1 MGTESEPLNSTA
13 GIRLYGRSTA
23 SGRLMPAVLLA
34 VAVGMQ
40 VMFLLFAAGAPIWLV
55 LPALLATMFA
65 VMAPFLRHV
74 NLSLETD
81 GVQVDMRPMF
91 RLGNWPAT
99 KSFRLLWDEIG
110 HYEIGSDMNRAL
122 AEKRFLIIQARK
134 GNKRIRVTE
143 NENDRDAFTRFSEA
157 LETRIGNW
165 NTMHGANADGQAEQG
180 STFRPIRKKPGFYTG
195 FFGKALSLFFL
206 FLTAAVGTLMITE
219 GLGSGGSWFRLLF
232 ILVPGTAYM
241 FYRSFIKKDP

>member
-1 MGTESEPLNSTA
+1 
-13 GIRLYGRSTA
+13 
-23 SGRLMPAVLLA
+23 
-34 VAVGMQ
+34 
-40 VMFLLFAAGAPIWLV
+40 
-55 LPALLATMFA
+55 
-65 VMAPFLRHV
+65 
-74 NLSLETD
+74 
-81 GVQVDMRPMF
+81 MRPMF
-91 RLGNWPAT
+91 RLGNWPSN

-122 AEKRFLIIQARK
+122 AEKRFLIIQSRK
-134 GNKRIRVTE
+134 GNKRIRITE
-143 NENDRDAFTRFSEA
+143 NENDREAFTNFSEA
-157 LETRIGNW
+157 LESRIGNW
-165 NTMHGANADGQAEQG
+165 NAIHGASADGQAEQG
-180 STFRPIRKKPGFYTG
+180 SIFRPIRKKPGFYTG

>member
-1 MGTESEPLNSTA
+1 MGTESESLSSNP
-13 GIRLYGRSTA
+13 GIRLYGRSTE
-23 SGRLMPAVLLA
+23 SGRLMPVVLLA

-55 LPALLATMFA
+55 LPALLATLFA

-74 NLSLETD
+74 NLSLEAD

-91 RLGNWPAT
+91 RFGNWPAT

-122 AEKRFLIIQARK
+122 TEKRFLIIQARK
-134 GNKRIRVTE
+134 GSKRIRITE
-143 NENDRDAFTRFSEA
+143 NENDREAFTRFSEA

-165 NTMHGANADGQAEQG
+165 NAMHGATDKGQGEPG
-180 STFRPIRKKPGFYTG
+180 SAFRPIRKKRGFYTSI
-195 FFGKALSLFFL
+195 FGKALSLLFL

-219 GLGSGGSWFRLLF
+219 GLGSGASWFRLLF

-241 FYRSFIKKDP
+241 VYRSFIKKDP